1 MLGQHNR
8 EILKDWLE
16 LEDNEIERLSQN
28 EVL

>member
-1 MLGQHNR
+1 LGQHNR

>member
-16 LEDNEIERLSQN
+16 LEDDEIERLSQN